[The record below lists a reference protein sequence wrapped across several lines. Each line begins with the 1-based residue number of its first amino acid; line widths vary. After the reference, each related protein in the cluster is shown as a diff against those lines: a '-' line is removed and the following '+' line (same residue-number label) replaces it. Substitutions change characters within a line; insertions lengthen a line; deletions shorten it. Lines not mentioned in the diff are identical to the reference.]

1 MKFLTADKFSKFDS
15 KVRIPVSGSVLLSEE
30 IREIIDSKEFQRLRG
45 IKQLGPTTFIYP
57 GANHTRFEHTLGAYS
72 LCLRYLE
79 KLLTLPLF
87 NKKLESQS
95 RQLS

>member
-1 MKFLTADKFSKFDS
+1 
-15 KVRIPVSGSVLLSEE
+15 
-30 IREIIDSKEFQRLRG
+30 
-45 IKQLGPTTFIYP
+45 LGPTTFIYP

-95 RQLS
+95 KAIKLIVLATLLHDIGHYPYSHWIEEIDQYANHEKLPMHEERAKIIIEIVI